1 VPRVRAND
9 TKELPVRRLARLTAV
24 ACLAALAAVP
34 LGGAANRMWIG
45 FQDDP
50 SFRWE
55 GDRTSM
61 VNRAQAANA
70 NMFRAVVTWATV
82 APKKPKNA
90 ANPFDK
96 AYRLDDVDQL
106 IRDAQSRGMEVLLT
120 IWGTP
125 KWANGGK
132 GMAYLPKKLT
142 DLRTFAKALSQRYSG
157 RYQGYPSVRF
167 WSVWNE
173 SNLQLFLAPQYDS
186 KGRSVGPAN
195 YAKLYA
201 AAYAGIKAGNSRA
214 LVAVGETSSH
224 GRDKAKQ
231 GQSGTHS
238 PGKFAQLVAKANP
251 RLKFDAWAHH
261 PYPFPVSMKPTQK
274 VRWPNVSLAS
284 LPQFEKSLDTWFK
297 RKNIPIWITEYGHET
312 KPGEPH
318 GVTEAQQSS
327 YIKQALS
334 IAKKDARVQMFVWFV
349 FQDTRTSTWQSG
361 LFRLTGRAKPGRASF
376 TSAAKPL
383 DARNA
388 LISAKAGTKPT
399 VSVSVREFGATN
411 RAGAPIGITYKVS
424 ASPTVVAIGQP
435 QVRLGIDGW
444 VKFRI
449 DYAVKKG
456 TTYTVTVDAND
467 VNGKT
472 VKRTLTIK
480 GV

>member
-1 VPRVRAND
+1 M
-9 TKELPVRRLARLTAV
+9 RRLARLTAA

-55 GDRTSM
+55 GDRTQM
-61 VNRAQAANA
+61 VDRAKAANA

-82 APKKPKNA
+82 APKKPKNP

-186 KGRSVGPAN
+186 KGRSVGPRN

-201 AAYAGIKAGNSRA
+201 SAYSGIKAGNRRA
-214 LVAVGETSSH
+214 LVAIGETSSH
-224 GRDKAKQ
+224 GRDKVKK

-238 PGKFAQLVAKANP
+238 PGKFAQLVAAANP

-261 PYPFPVSMKPTQK
+261 PYPYPVNMKPTQK

-284 LPQFEKSLDTWFK
+284 LPQFEKSLDKWFK
-297 RKNIPIWITEYGHET
+297 RKNIPIWITEYGYET
-312 KPGEPH
+312 KPGEPK

-327 YIKQALS
+327 YLRYVLTTLR
-334 IAKKDARVQMFVWFV
+334 KDSRVQMFIWFIW
-349 FQDTRTSTWQSG
+349 QDSKSSLWQSG
-361 LFRLTGRAKPGRASF
+361 MLRLSGVAKPALS
-376 TSAAKPL
+376 TYTKSAKPL
-383 DARNA
+383 DARNP
-388 LISAKAGTKPT
+388 LVGLRAGTKQAR
-399 VSVSVREFGATN
+399 VKLIVREFCAGEQS
-411 RAGAPIGITYKVS
+411 GAPIGSIIRVKQGAKLLSVAQPQLTLARDCSVTAPMSFPAIKKKARYV
-424 ASPTVVAIGQP
+424 ATVEMNDADGVAITRTATL
-435 QVRLGIDGW
+435 VGI
-444 VKFRI
+444 
-449 DYAVKKG
+449 
-456 TTYTVTVDAND
+456 
-467 VNGKT
+467 
-472 VKRTLTIK
+472 
-480 GV
+480 